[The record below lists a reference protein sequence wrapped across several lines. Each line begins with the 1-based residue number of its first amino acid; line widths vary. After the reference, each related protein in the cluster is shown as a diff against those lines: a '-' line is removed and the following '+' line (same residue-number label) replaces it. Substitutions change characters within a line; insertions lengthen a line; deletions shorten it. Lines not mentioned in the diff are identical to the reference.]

1 MKKKIPQKELIEA
14 TNFIFDNFK
23 KKDQRKIITHDKA
36 KPLLL
41 TKKVK
46 IVAKRKIT
54 KKNEK
59 KLAKRKIYSKKVY
72 SKNDIL
78 LLNNIIKYQNENE
91 KILFLS
97 NIVGKNIKFTFLK
110 KSAWESKK

>member
-1 MKKKIPQKELIEA
+1 M
-14 TNFIFDNFK
+14 
-23 KKDQRKIITHDKA
+23 H
-36 KPLLL
+36 
-41 TKKVK
+41 
-46 IVAKRKIT
+46 
-54 KKNEK
+54 
-59 KLAKRKIYSKKVY
+59 SKKVY

>member
-23 KKDQRKIITHDKA
+23 KKDQSKIITHHKA

-54 KKNEK
+54 KKNKK
-59 KLAKRKIYSKKVY
+59 KLAKTKMHSKKVY

-78 LLNNIIKYQNENE
+78 LLNNIIKYQNEN
-91 KILFLS
+91 KQILFLS